1 MNLLS
6 IMPFLFLLIVGFLAL
21 IWGGLLWRFPSLYNP
36 ESILYRQVY
45 LWYVVWFRKEA
56 DESFA
61 LRNDEVAKAGR
72 LIFVISAVGLLLA
85 FLFMVFLEQN
95 AQP

>member
-1 MNLLS
+1 
-6 IMPFLFLLIVGFLAL
+6 
-21 IWGGLLWRFPSLYNP
+21 LWRFPSLYNP

-61 LRNDEVAKAGR
+61 LRDDEVAKAGT
-72 LIFVISAVGLLLA
+72 LIFVISAVGLLLVL
-85 FLFMVFLEQN
+85 LFIMVLEQN
-95 AQP
+95 A